1 MVFLTSIWWYLVLIG
16 VMILIHELG
25 HYWAARFFDVKVET
39 FSFGFGPR
47 LFGFKRGD
55 TDFRF
60 SALLFGGYVKMAGD
74 QPGDQAGDQAN
85 ADPRNLLAKPRWQR
99 LIITFAGPAINVAL
113 AIVLMTGLDTVHF
126 PTMPTPPDP
135 VVGYVDPNGGVAKA
149 GIHEGDR
156 VVQFDD
162 ISDPTWRDIE
172 IKELSSPNQ
181 PVKVAVRRGGE
192 RLAFTVTPVMDQKQG
207 VGYLAWQPETEVR
220 VSSIE
225 AGLAAS
231 RAGLQ
236 AGDIL
241 VSANGLPLR
250 STVRLH
256 QIEHDTDGKPLDLVY
271 SRNGVERHLTI
282 TPEKRDPD
290 GQGARWVIGLNLEPR
305 IEYTKLPLR
314 AAFIESLH
322 QNGEGAQMILHF
334 LRRIVERRMS
344 AKSLVG
350 PVGIAQLSGEAAHE
364 GPIAYFSLMA
374 MVSLN
379 LGIVNLLP
387 IPILDG
393 GVILMLLIEML
404 MRRDLDLRMKEAVVK
419 VGFVFLMVAMVFA
432 IYNDIS
438 RMLQG

>member
-74 QPGDQAGDQAN
+74 QPGDEAN
-85 ADPRNLLAKPRWQR
+85 ADPRSLLAKPRWQR

-135 VVGYVDPNGGVAKA
+135 VVGYVDPSGGVAKA

-162 ISDPTWRDIE
+162 ISDPTWRDIQ
-172 IKELSSPNQ
+172 IKELSSANQ
-181 PVKVAVRRGGE
+181 PVRVAVRRDGE
-192 RLAFTVTPVMDQKQG
+192 RLSFTLTPAMDQKNG
-207 VGYLAWQPETEVR
+207 VGYLAWSPETEVR

-225 AGLAAS
+225 SGLAAS

-256 QIEHDTDGKPLDLVY
+256 EIEHDTDGKPLDLVY
-271 SRNGVERHLTI
+271 ARNGVERHITI
-282 TPEKRDPD
+282 APEKRDPD

-305 IEYTKLPLR
+305 IEYSKLPLR
-314 AAFIESLH
+314 AAFVESLH

-334 LRRIVERRMS
+334 LKRIVERRMS

-350 PVGIAQLSGEAAHE
+350 PVGIAQLSGEAARE
-364 GPIAYFSLMA
+364 GPIAYFELMA

-438 RMLQG
+438 RMLPG

>member
-16 VMILIHELG
+16 VMILVHELG

-74 QPGDQAGDQAN
+74 QPTDQPGDPAN
-85 ADPRNLLAKPRWQR
+85 SDPRNLLAKPRWQR

-162 ISDPTWRDIE
+162 ISDPTWRDIQ
-172 IKELSSPNQ
+172 IKELSSANQ

-192 RLAFTVTPVMDQKQG
+192 RLSFTLTPVMDQKNG
-207 VGYLAWQPETEVR
+207 VGYLAWSPETEVR

-225 AGLAAS
+225 SGLAAA

-236 AGDIL
+236 PGDIL

-256 QIEHDTDGKPLDLVY
+256 EL
-271 SRNGVERHLTI
+271 
-282 TPEKRDPD
+282 
-290 GQGARWVIGLNLEPR
+290 
-305 IEYTKLPLR
+305 
-314 AAFIESLH
+314 IESLLEYARI
-322 QNGEGAQMILHF
+322 EGGR
-334 LRRIVERRMS
+334 LRVDVE
-344 AKSLVG
+344 
-350 PVGIAQLSGEAAHE
+350 
-364 GPIAYFSLMA
+364 
-374 MVSLN
+374 
-379 LGIVNLLP
+379 
-387 IPILDG
+387 D
-393 GVILMLLIEML
+393 
-404 MRRDLDLRMKEAVVK
+404 VVPP
-419 VGFVFLMVAMVFA
+419 M
-432 IYNDIS
+432 
-438 RMLQG
+438 

>member
-74 QPGDQAGDQAN
+74 QPTDQTGDEAN

-135 VVGYVDPNGGVAKA
+135 VVGYVDPSGGVAKA

-162 ISDPTWRDIE
+162 ISDPTWRDIQ
-172 IKELSSPNQ
+172 IKELSSANQ
-181 PVKVAVRRGGE
+181 PVRVAVRREGE
-192 RLAFTVTPVMDQKQG
+192 RLSFTLTPVMDQKNG
-207 VGYLAWQPETEVR
+207 VGYLAWSPETEVR

-225 AGLAAS
+225 SGLAAA

-241 VSANGLPLR
+241 ISANGLPLR
-250 STVRLH
+250 SIVRLH
-256 QIEHDTDGKPLDLVY
+256 EIEHDTDGRPLDLVY
-271 SRNGVERHLTI
+271 ARNGVERHITI

-314 AAFIESLH
+314 AAFVESLH

-334 LRRIVERRMS
+334 LKRIVARQMS
-344 AKSLVG
+344 AKSLMG
-350 PVGIAQLSGEAAHE
+350 PVGIAQMSGEAARE
-364 GPIAYFSLMA
+364 GPIAYFELMA

-438 RMLQG
+438 RMLPG

>member
-1 MVFLTSIWWYLVLIG
+1 MAFLTSIWWYLVLIG
-16 VMILIHELG
+16 VMILVHELG

-74 QPGDQAGDQAN
+74 QPGDEAN
-85 ADPRNLLAKPRWQR
+85 ADPRSLLAKPRWQR
-99 LIITFAGPAINVAL
+99 LIITFAGPSINVVL
-113 AIVLMTGLDTVHF
+113 AIALMTGLDMVHF

-135 VVGYVDPNGGVAKA
+135 VVGYVEPNSGVAKA
-149 GIHEGDR
+149 GIREGDR

-162 ISDPTWRDIE
+162 ISDPTWTDIR
-172 IKELSSPNQ
+172 IKELSSASQ
-181 PVKVAVRRGGE
+181 PVRVEVRRGSE
-192 RLAFTVTPVMDQKQG
+192 RMSFTVTPVLDQKQG
-207 VGYLAWQPETEVR
+207 VGYLEWSPETEVR
-220 VSSIE
+220 VLSIE
-225 AGLAAS
+225 PGFAAD
-231 RAGLQ
+231 RAGLLP
-236 AGDIL
+236 GDIL

-256 QIEHDTDGKPLDLVY
+256 EIERDTDGKRLDVVY
-271 SRNGVERHLTI
+271 SRNGAQRHVTI

-290 GQGARWVIGLNLEPR
+290 GQGKRWVIGLNLEPR
-305 IEYTKLPLR
+305 IEYTKLPVR
-314 AAFIESLH
+314 TAFIESLR
-322 QNGEGAQMILHF
+322 QNGEGAKVILHF
-334 LRRIVERRMS
+334 LKRIVERRMS
-344 AKSLVG
+344 PKSLVG
-350 PVGIAQLSGEAAHE
+350 PVGIAQLSGEKARE
-364 GPIAYFSLMA
+364 GPTAYFELMA

-438 RMLQG
+438 RMLPG